1 MHTETNKTK
10 PGIVCMDTRPKSIQ
24 QTSNMLR
31 QTDTYKASCACCT
44 SCQLQTN
51 LAVMNAA
58 RMLSKLMSTVW
69 GFGSKIVLWHSH
81 HSRAI
86 LERNPPSL
94 STLAHTLNGSALV
107 SVWAP
112 YSEATYCAITY
123 LWSFWNTSSKKCQ
136 SHFQASIHA
145 AVSMLAVCMRLFH
158 KLKK

>member
-1 MHTETNKTK
+1 MDTNKTK
-10 PGIVCMDTRPKSIQ
+10 PGIVCMDTTPKSIQ

-31 QTDTYKASCACCT
+31 QTDTYKASYACCT

-51 LAVMNAA
+51 LAGMNAA
-58 RMLSKLMSTVW
+58 RMFSKLMSTVW
-69 GFGSKIVLWHSH
+69 GFGSKIEILWHSH

-86 LERNPPSL
+86 LEHDPPSL
-94 STLAHTLNGSALV
+94 STLAHTLNGS
-107 SVWAP
+107 VWAP
-112 YSEATYCAITY
+112 YSEATYRAITY

-145 AVSMLAVCMRLFH
+145 AVSMLAVCMKLFH